1 MSAQPY
7 RIDVPDAAIADLRE
21 RLARTRWPGEIE
33 DSGWTYGTNL
43 AYLRELCAYW
53 RDGFDWRAQE
63 ARLNAMPQFTINMG
77 GDIDGYGLHYVHQ
90 QGVGPAPL
98 PLLFSHGWPGSIFE
112 VTKIIGPLTDPA
124 AHGGDPADAF
134 TVVAPSLPGY
144 GFSQVPTTPGFGTPN
159 HTADLWADLMA
170 RLGYDRYGAQGG
182 DWGAGISARVAHR
195 DAAHVVGA
203 HLNMVAVAPPP
214 GERAP
219 QSPEEEAYLAGMRAW
234 DRAEAGYQKIQ
245 GTKPQTLAYGLTDS
259 PAGLAAWIVEKW
271 RAWSDCG
278 GDVESRFSK
287 DEILTNISVYW
298 FTGTINTS
306 MHRYYAGMHDADAA
320 LNERIETPL
329 GFAIFPAEIGSAR
342 RATLLG
348 GARLQR
354 RRTGASSIA
363 AATSPRSR
371 SRSCSSGTA
380 TSSVMDARLLPPLA
394 LAGAGPGRAVVLD
407 EGDRV
412 RQLRDDDAAVRVVVR
427 VVVEGALAGHQRRD
441 RRLGAP

>member
-33 DSGWTYGTNL
+33 GSGWAYGTNL
-43 AYLRELCAYW
+43 AYLRELCDYW

-63 ARLNAMPQFTINMG
+63 ARLNAMPQFTIYMG

-90 QGVGPAPL
+90 RGAGPDPL

-134 TVVAPSLPGY
+134 SVVAPSLPGY
-144 GFSQVPTTPGFGTPN
+144 GFSQLPTTPGFGTPN

-195 DAAHVVGA
+195 HPRHVVGA

-271 RAWSDCG
+271 RSWSDCH
-278 GDVESRFSK
+278 GDIESRFSK

-306 MHRYYAGMHDADAA
+306 MHRYHAIFHDPDIG
-320 LNERIETPL
+320 LDERIETPM
-329 GFAIFPAEIGSAR
+329 GFAHFPGEIGNGHA
-342 RATLLG
+342 
-348 GARLQR
+348 
-354 RRTGASSIA
+354 
-363 AATSPRSR
+363 PRSWVER
-371 SRSCSSGTA
+371 ACNVAHWTEFDRGGHFA
-380 TSSVMDARLLPPLA
+380 ALEEPELLVQDVRDFFRPL
-394 LAGAGPGRAVVLD
+394 R
-407 EGDRV
+407 
-412 RQLRDDDAAVRVVVR
+412 
-427 VVVEGALAGHQRRD
+427 
-441 RRLGAP
+441 